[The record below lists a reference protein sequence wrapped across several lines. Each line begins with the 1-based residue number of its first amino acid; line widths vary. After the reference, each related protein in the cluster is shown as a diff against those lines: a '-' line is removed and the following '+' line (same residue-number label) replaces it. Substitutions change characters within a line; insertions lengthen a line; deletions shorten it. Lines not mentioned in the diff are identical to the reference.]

1 MLHLGPYQIFCS
13 RHDKTTPH
21 PNIMNTQTLQALFL
35 ALIFAAVAQADCTS
49 NYNDCIAG
57 GGGDY
62 GCGLIEQLCEDG
74 LY

>member
-1 MLHLGPYQIFCS
+1 
-13 RHDKTTPH
+13 
-21 PNIMNTQTLQALFL
+21 MNTQTLQALFL